1 MAQSTRIL
9 FVGGEVVPFSDD
21 STIATLMR
29 ALPDHL
35 SNEGGFDARLM
46 MPCYG
51 NIDERKH
58 SLHEVIRLSGT
69 DVPMGDITETLTV
82 KVASIP
88 DTRLQVYFMDHEDH
102 FGRNGVAHDGNGDTF
117 TDNARRALFF
127 NRAVLET
134 LRTLRWGPDVIH
146 AFGWIGGLL
155 PLLLSTTFAE
165 DDVLKNTKVVY
176 TPDGQDLGTT
186 LPESLIQS
194 AELAVDDETATLTDI
209 GFQHAN
215 ASIYPHGI
223 TPTDGAAQFSENAD
237 ERGQQALGLY
247 DQMLNEVPA

>member
-1 MAQSTRIL
+1 
-9 FVGGEVVPFSDD
+9 
-21 STIATLMR
+21 MR